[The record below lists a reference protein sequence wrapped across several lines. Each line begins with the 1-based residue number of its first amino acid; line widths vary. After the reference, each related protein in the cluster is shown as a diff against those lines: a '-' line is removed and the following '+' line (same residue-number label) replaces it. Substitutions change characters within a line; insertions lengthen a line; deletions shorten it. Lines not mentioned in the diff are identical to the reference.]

1 MFTSIHCTVAMSA
14 SEAVRPRVYY
24 SHKQRNVFAAVAA
37 QPTCILVVG
46 VGMKEV
52 NDAAGAREMLLL
64 GKP

>member
-14 SEAVRPRVYY
+14 SEAVRPRRAFTTHT
-24 SHKQRNVFAAVAA
+24 SNGTCLLPLLPN

-52 NDAAGAREMLLL
+52 NDAAGAREMLL
-64 GKP
+64 